1 MPAHRHHN
9 TLEEEYII
17 VPSKL
22 LGLNREELIKYLKQ
36 YENNPNPSPPQ
47 IKKEYDFIYSCPCR
61 TNHFLSYIEHIDII
75 CHKKQLRCKKCQKN
89 LFYVRSEIKTEKR
102 NNDVSKVG

>member
-1 MPAHRHHN
+1 
-9 TLEEEYII
+9 
-17 VPSKL
+17 
-22 LGLNREELIKYLKQ
+22 
-36 YENNPNPSPPQ
+36 
-47 IKKEYDFIYSCPCR
+47 IYSCPCR
-61 TNHFLSYIEHIDII
+61 TNHFLSYIEHLDII